1 MLAIICVKV
10 QVKETIMFRELSVAE
25 MDVVVGAGSVGLEL
39 ELAITGLISVLNAL
53 TELLNGLLGSLL
65 GAVGGLL

>member
-1 MLAIICVKV
+1 
-10 QVKETIMFRELSVAE
+10 MFRELSVAE